1 MLKPFLSKIT
11 LYAASTDSIYTACR
25 KNLIMVNSSSHI
37 YSKSNLDVVNINT
50 SNKIKVKRFTQNGQ
64 IQIYQSSYRGSYASI
79 IGDSLRNAALG
90 RKVLLIQ
97 FMKGG
102 VKQGVDNAVRLCG
115 NLTWI
120 RSSHSFDQYNSEEIT
135 NNNNLKKSIHES
147 TLELWNFCK
156 KELQTG
162 ENDQIILDEIF
173 LAIEMKIIDKD
184 DLISTLEN
192 RFISGDVIL
201 TGTDIPNDLLL
212 MANQITELRS

>member
-1 MLKPFLSKIT
+1 
-11 LYAASTDSIYTACR
+11 
-25 KNLIMVNSSSHI
+25 MVISSPNSFPRT
-37 YSKSNLDVVNINT
+37 NLDVVEINT
-50 SNKIKVKRFTQNGQ
+50 AKKNNLKKVSHNGQ
-64 IQIYQSSYRGSYASI
+64 IQIYQSSYRGSYSSVI
-79 IGDSLRNAALG
+79 RDSLRNAALG
-90 RKVLLIQ
+90 RKVLLVQ

-102 VKQGVDNAVRLCG
+102 VQQGIANPVKLCG

-120 RSSHSFDQYNSEEIT
+120 RSSHSFDQYNSEEIEK
-135 NNNNLKKSIHES
+135 NKDLKKSIHKS
-147 TLELWNFCK
+147 TFELWNFCK
-156 KELQTG
+156 KELLSS

-201 TGTDIPNDLLL
+201 TGTGIPKDLLL

>member
-1 MLKPFLSKIT
+1 MVLSSSNNYFKSSIDNVRIN
-11 LYAASTDSIYTACR
+11 STD
-25 KNLIMVNSSSHI
+25 
-37 YSKSNLDVVNINT
+37 
-50 SNKIKVKRFTQNGQ
+50 KISLKRFAQNGQ
-64 IQIYQSSYRGSYASI
+64 IQIYQSLYRGSYSFI
-79 IGDSLRNAALG
+79 IRDCLRNAALG

-102 VKQGVDNAVRLCG
+102 VRQGVDNSVQLCG

-120 RSSHSFDQYNSEEIT
+120 RSSHSFDQYNHEEIE
-135 NNNNLKKSIHES
+135 NNKDLKKSIHES
-147 TLELWNFCK
+147 TLDLWNFCK
-156 KELQTG
+156 KELHSG

-173 LAIEMKIIDKD
+173 LAIEMKIIEKD

-201 TGTDIPNDLLL
+201 TGTSIPKDLLL